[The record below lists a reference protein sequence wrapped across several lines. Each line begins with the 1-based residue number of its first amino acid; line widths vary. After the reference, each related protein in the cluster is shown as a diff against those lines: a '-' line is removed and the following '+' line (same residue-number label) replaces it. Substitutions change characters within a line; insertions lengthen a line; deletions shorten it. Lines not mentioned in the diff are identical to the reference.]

1 MTLIVSYCFYLTVSL
16 AAHDGDFNTSMAAQP
31 IVLILEY
38 FCPNA
43 DWLATDAV
51 AAPPYPGLLRP
62 PGCSGSGKL
71 ATQHSLPLNQTTDW
85 FRHSV
90 NQ

>member
-43 DWLATDAV
+43 DLLATDAV
-51 AAPPYPGLLRP
+51 APLPTLDSCGRRAAPAAGNSP
-62 PGCSGSGKL
+62 P
-71 ATQHSLPLNQTTDW
+71 NI
-85 FRHSV
+85 RYI
-90 NQ
+90 